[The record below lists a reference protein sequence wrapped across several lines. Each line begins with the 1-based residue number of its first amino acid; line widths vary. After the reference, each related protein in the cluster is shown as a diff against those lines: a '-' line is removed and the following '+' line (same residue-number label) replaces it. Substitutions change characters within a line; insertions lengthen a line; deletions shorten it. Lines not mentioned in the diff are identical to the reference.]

1 VPTGATLN
9 AGRLAHEERTMP
21 ARVATDVATIGID
34 IGKNSFHLVGL
45 DARGAMVMCLKLS
58 RGQIEVKLANLR
70 SCLIGMEACVGA
82 HHLSRRLMALGHDVR
97 LIPARYV
104 KPFVKT
110 HKNDFRDAEAVAEA
124 VQRPTMRFV
133 APKTVEQLDLQAL
146 HRVRS
151 RLVGQRNAVT
161 NQIRAFLLE
170 RGIAVR
176 TGLRFLRQQLP
187 DHLSARTDALSPR
200 MGHLIEGLIADW
212 RHLESRIEQVTD
224 EIERLVAADEACR
237 RLMTVPGI
245 GPIVA
250 SAIVATIGDGAAFER
265 GRDFGAWLGLV
276 PRQLS
281 TGDRTILGR
290 ISKRGNVYLRM
301 LFVQAAKVV
310 LIWPRT
316 WPGHSFGPWL
326 EAAAKRMHRNVLG
339 DGARQQA
346 QPDRLV
352 RLAP

>member
-1 VPTGATLN
+1 MASKSTAEIT
-9 AGRLAHEERTMP
+9 
-21 ARVATDVATIGID
+21 TIGVD

-45 DARGAMVMCLKLS
+45 DARGAIVMRVKLS
-58 RGQIEVKLANLR
+58 RGQVEAKLANMP
-70 SCLIGMEACVGA
+70 SCLVGMEACVGA
-82 HHLSRRLMALGHDVR
+82 HHLSRRLIALGHDVK
-97 LIPARYV
+97 LIPAQYV
-104 KPFVKT
+104 KPFVKNQ
-110 HKNDFRDAEAVAEA
+110 KNDFRDAEAVAEA

-187 DHLSARTDALSPR
+187 NILGSRADVLTPR
-200 MGHLIEGLIADW
+200 MVHLIEGLADDW
-212 RHLESRIEQVTD
+212 HHLESRIEQVTE
-224 EIERLVAADEACR
+224 EIERLVEADEACQ

-276 PRQLS
+276 PRQRS

-290 ISKRGNVYLRM
+290 ISKRGNVYLRT
-301 LFVQAAKVV
+301 LFIQAARVV
-310 LIWPRT
+310 LIWRRK

-326 EAAAKRMHRNVLG
+326 EAAATRLHRNVLATALANKLTRIAWSVLRHER
-339 DGARQQA
+339 DYET
-346 QPDRLV
+346 RLP
-352 RLAP
+352 ATAA